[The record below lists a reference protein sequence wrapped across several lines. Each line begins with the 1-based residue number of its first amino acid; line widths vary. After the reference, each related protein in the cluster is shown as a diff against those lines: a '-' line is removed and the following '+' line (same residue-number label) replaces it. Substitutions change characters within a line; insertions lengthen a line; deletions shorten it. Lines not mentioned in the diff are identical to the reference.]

1 MIRMTPK
8 PGTPVDPDT
17 LSSVDALVQ
26 AHIDKR
32 ITRRQL
38 IERAGQL
45 GIGAAVTAIMLRA
58 AGEAQAAP
66 GGSARG
72 PKLLGQEGGPIP
84 VEGPTA
90 PEGTQ
95 VEGGTLL
102 LGGHG
107 EPDTLQP
114 YLTQL
119 QIGFDMFSAPM
130 EGLVALDQD
139 LAFVPKLATEYSIS
153 EDGLSYTFTLR
164 EGVKWHNG
172 EDFVADDVV
181 NTWKVVNDPDF
192 GTYNTFGWDLVTD
205 VVASED
211 GTQVTISTGE
221 PYAPFLSSTGI
232 APIVPSS
239 AVADPQA
246 FATDFGRVLT
256 GTGPFKLEEW
266 VPQQQISFVRNDD
279 YWGEKAI
286 LEKLIYTIV
295 PDDNTLLVQL
305 RTGEVQM
312 ASSDSAISAI
322 RLQEALEIE
331 GISIL
336 ENPSPAWKHFDLKI
350 IDHLRDPRVRQALD
364 LATPKQQITEQLL
377 ENNVLPS
384 AADTT
389 PNTWAWDPDLQPTP
403 YDPERAR
410 TLLEEAGL
418 TLEDGVWTGPTPTPE
433 PDIDVLTDKN
443 GPVKPLMVELWATAG
458 ETQNEL
464 ILQVVAQAWE
474 QIGVKTEQKFEDVS
488 TIFGPEGYQFTDA
501 MTAGLYAWYNTSDPD
516 NTWYWSSQY
525 IPETP
530 TGAGGNVQA
539 YFFPFN
545 FQAEID
551 AIIDPAVAEL
561 DQDKRKEAYF
571 ASQKL
576 LNEQAPVIFIYWDKL
591 FSAVANNVGGFLPTT
606 FNSIFWNANEWYLT
620 E

>member
-1 MIRMTPK
+1 MIRLTPR
-8 PGTPVDPDT
+8 PGTPVDPET
-17 LSSVDALVQ
+17 LSTVDAIVQ
-26 AHIDKR
+26 ARIDQR

-45 GIGAAVTAIMLRA
+45 GIGAAVAGIMLRA
-58 AGEAQAAP
+58 AGDAEAAP
-66 GGSARG
+66 GGRSGAPVLRRQDG
-72 PKLLGQEGGPIP
+72 ATIP

-90 PEGTQ
+90 PEGTPL
-95 VEGGTLL
+95 EGGTLI

-119 QIGFDMFSAPM
+119 MIGFDMFSAAM
-130 EGLVALDQD
+130 EGLLGMDQD
-139 LAFVPKLATEYSIS
+139 LAFTPKLATEYSIS
-153 EDGLSYTFTLR
+153 DDGLSYTFTLR

-172 EDFVADDVV
+172 EDFVADDVI
-181 NTWKVVNDPDF
+181 NTWKIVNNPDF

-211 GTQVTISTGE
+211 GKQVTISTAD
-221 PYAPFLSSTGI
+221 PYAPFLSTTGT

-239 AVADPQA
+239 AVADPEA
-246 FATDFGRVLT
+246 FATDFGRALI
-256 GTGPFKLEEW
+256 GTGPFIFEEW
-266 VPQQQISFVRNDD
+266 APQQQISFNRNDG
-279 YWGEKAI
+279 YWGETAI
-286 LEKLIYTIV
+286 LDKLIYKIV

-305 RTGEVQM
+305 RTGEVQL
-312 ASSDSAISAI
+312 ASSDAAISAV
-322 RLQEALEIE
+322 RLEEALGIE

-336 ENPSPAWKHFDLKI
+336 ETASPAWKHFDLKI

-364 LATPKQQITEQLL
+364 LATPKQQIIEQLL
-377 ENNVLPS
+377 KNNVLPS
-384 AADTT
+384 SADIT
-389 PNTWAWDPDLQPTP
+389 PNTWAWDPDLPPTP
-403 YDPERAR
+403 YDLEKAKA
-410 TLLEEAGL
+410 LLEEAGL
-418 TLEDGVWTGPTPTPE
+418 TLEDGVLSGPTPAPE
-433 PDIDVLTDKN
+433 TDIDVLTDKT
-443 GPVKPLMVELWATAG
+443 GPVKPLEIELWATSG
-458 ETQNEL
+458 SQENEL
-464 ILQVVAQAWE
+464 ILQVVAQAWD
-474 QIGVKTEQKFEDVS
+474 QLGVKTEQKFEDVS

-501 MTAGLYAWYNTSDPD
+501 MTAGLYSWFNTADPD

-525 IPETP
+525 IPDTP

-545 FQAEID
+545 FQDEID

-576 LNEQAPVIFIYWDKL
+576 LNEQAPVIFLYWDKS
-591 FSAVANNVGGFLPTT
+591 FSGVANNLGGFLPTT

>member
-1 MIRMTPK
+1 MIRLIPR
-8 PGTPVDPDT
+8 PGSPVDPGT
-17 LSSVDALVQ
+17 LNSIDALVQ
-26 AHIDKR
+26 ARIDKR
-32 ITRRQL
+32 ISRRQL
-38 IERAGQL
+38 LERAGQL
-45 GIGAAVTAIMLRA
+45 GLGAAVAGVMLRA
-58 AGEAQAAP
+58 AGDVDAAP
-66 GGSARG
+66 SSGTHG
-72 PKLLGQEGGPIP
+72 PKMLRQDGAP
-84 VEGPTA
+84 VVVDGPTA
-90 PEGTQ
+90 PEGTR

-107 EPDTLQP
+107 EPDTLHP

-119 QIGFDMFSAPM
+119 MIGFDMFSAPM
-130 EGLVALDQD
+130 EGLLGMDQD
-139 LAFVPKLATEYSIS
+139 LAFIPKLATEYSIS
-153 EDGLSYTFTLR
+153 DDGTTYTFTLR

-172 EDFVADDVV
+172 EDFVADDVI
-181 NTWKVVNDPDF
+181 NTWKIVNNPDF

-211 GTQVTISTGE
+211 GSQVTITTEE
-221 PYAPFLSSTGI
+221 PYAPFLSQVGI

-246 FATDFGRVLT
+246 FATDFGRMLI

-266 VPQQQISFVRNDD
+266 APQQHISFVRNDD

-286 LEKLIYTIV
+286 LDELIYKIV

-305 RTGEVQM
+305 RTGEVQL

-322 RLQEALEIE
+322 RLKEALQIE
-331 GISIL
+331 GITIL
-336 ENPSPAWKHFDLKI
+336 ENPGPAWKHFDLKI

-364 LATPKQQITEQLL
+364 LATPKQQIIEQLL

-403 YDPERAR
+403 YDPERAKE
-410 TLLEEAGL
+410 LLQEAGL
-418 TLEDGVWTGPTPTPE
+418 TLEDGVWVGPTPTPE

-443 GPVKPLMVELWATAG
+443 GPVKPLVIELWATSG

-488 TIFGPEGYQFTDA
+488 TIFGPEGYQFTEA
-501 MTAGLYAWYNTSDPD
+501 MTAGLYSWYNASDPD

-525 IPETP
+525 IPDTP
-530 TGAGGNVQA
+530 TGSGGNVQS

-545 FQAEID
+545 FQEEID
-551 AIIDPAVAEL
+551 AIINPAVSEL
-561 DQDKRKEAYF
+561 DQEKRKEAYF
-571 ASQKL
+571 ASQRL
-576 LNEQAPVIFIYWDKL
+576 LNEQVPTIFLYWDKL

-606 FNSIFWNANEWYLT
+606 FNSIFWNANQWYLV

>member
-1 MIRMTPK
+1 MIRMK
-8 PGTPVDPDT
+8 SQPGAPINPET
-17 LSSVDALVQ
+17 LSSVDDIVQ
-26 AHIDKR
+26 ARIDRR

-45 GIGAAVTAIMLRA
+45 GIGAAVTGVMLRA
-58 AGEAQAAP
+58 ANDAQAAP
-66 GGSARG
+66 GGRASGA
-72 PKLLGQEGGPIP
+72 LLRTQEGGTIP

-95 VEGGTLL
+95 VEGGTLV

-107 EPDTLQP
+107 EPDTLHP

-119 QIGFDMFSAPM
+119 MIGFDMFSAPM
-130 EGLVALDQD
+130 EGLLGMDQD
-139 LAFVPKLATEYSIS
+139 LAFIPKLSTEYSIS
-153 EDGLSYTFTLR
+153 EDGTTYTFTLR

-172 EDFVADDVV
+172 EDFVADDVI
-181 NTWKVVNDPDF
+181 NTWKVVNNPDF

-211 GTQVTISTGE
+211 GTQITISTEE
-221 PYAPFLSSTGI
+221 PYAPFLSQVGI

-239 AVADPQA
+239 AVTDPVA
-246 FATDFGRVLT
+246 FGTDFGRALI
-256 GTGPFKLEEW
+256 GTGPFTLEEW

-279 YWGEKAI
+279 YWGETAI

-295 PDDNTLLVQL
+295 PDDNTQLVQL
-305 RTGEVQM
+305 RTGEIQV
-312 ASSDSAISAI
+312 ASSDSAISAL
-322 RLQEALEIE
+322 RLDEALGIE
-331 GISIL
+331 GVSIL

-364 LATPKQQITEQLL
+364 LATPKQQIIEQLMKS
-377 ENNVLPS
+377 NVLPS

-389 PNTWAWDPDLQPTP
+389 PGTWAWDPDLQPTP
-403 YDPERAR
+403 YDPDRAKA
-410 TLLEEAGL
+410 LLEEAGL

-433 PDIDVLTDKN
+433 AGIDELTDKT
-443 GPVKPLMVELWATAG
+443 GPVKPLEIELWAPSG
-458 ETQNEL
+458 SQENEL

-474 QIGVKTEQKFEDVS
+474 DIGVKTEQKFEDVS
-488 TIFGPEGYQFTDA
+488 TIFGPEGYQFTEA
-501 MTAGLYAWYNTSDPD
+501 MTAGMYAWYNSSDPD

-525 IPETP
+525 IPDTP
-530 TGAGGNVQA
+530 TGSGGNVQA
-539 YFFPFN
+539 FFFPFN
-545 FQAEID
+545 FQDEID
-551 AIIDPAVAEL
+551 AIVDPAVAEL

-576 LNEQAPVIFIYWDKL
+576 LNEQVPTIFIYWDKI
-591 FSAVANNVGGFLPTT
+591 FSAVADNVGGFLPTT
-606 FNSIFWNANEWYLT
+606 FNSIFWNANEWYLV

>member
-1 MIRMTPK
+1 MIRMIPK

-17 LSSVDALVQ
+17 LSSVDAIVQ
-26 AHIDKR
+26 ARIDKR
-32 ITRRQL
+32 ISRRQL

-45 GIGAAVTAIMLRA
+45 GIGAAVTAVMLRA
-58 AGEAQAAP
+58 AGEAEAAP
-66 GGSARG
+66 SGSARG
-72 PKLLGQEGGPIP
+72 PKLLRQDGAPIP

-90 PEGTQ
+90 PEGTP

-107 EPDTLQP
+107 EPDTLHP

-119 QIGFDMFSAPM
+119 QIGFDMFGAPM
-130 EGLVALDQD
+130 EGLLGMDQD

-153 EDGLSYTFTLR
+153 DDGTTYTFTLR

-172 EDFVADDVV
+172 EDFVADDVI
-181 NTWKVVNDPDF
+181 NTWKIVNDPDF
-192 GTYNTFGWDLVTD
+192 GTYNTFGWDYVTD
-205 VVASED
+205 VTASED
-211 GTQVTISTGE
+211 GKQVIITTAE
-221 PYAPFLSSTGI
+221 PYAPLLSQVGI

-246 FATDFGRVLT
+246 FATDFGLVLT
-256 GTGPFKLEEW
+256 GTGPFTLEEW
-266 VPQQQISFVRNDD
+266 VPQQQLSFVRNDD

-286 LEKLIYTIV
+286 LDKMIYTIV

-305 RTGEVQM
+305 RTGEVQV

-322 RLQEALEIE
+322 RLAEALEIE

-336 ENPSPAWKHFDLKI
+336 ENPGPSWKHFDLKI
-350 IDHLRDPRVRQALD
+350 IDHLRIPQVRQALD
-364 LATPKQQITEQLL
+364 LATPKQQIIEQLL

-389 PNTWAWDPDLQPTP
+389 PGTWAWDEALPPTP
-403 YDPERAR
+403 YDPERAKQ
-410 TLLEEAGL
+410 LLEEAGL
-418 TLEDGVWTGPTPTPE
+418 TFADGVWSGPTPTPE
-433 PDIDVLTDKN
+433 KDIDVLTDRG
-443 GPVKPLMVELWATAG
+443 GPVKPLEIELWAPSG
-458 ETQNEL
+458 EKQNEL

-474 QIGVKTEQKFEDVS
+474 EIGIKTEQKFEDVS
-488 TIFGPEGYQFTDA
+488 TIFGPEGYQFTDK
-501 MTAGLYAWYNTSDPD
+501 MTAGLYAWYNSSDPD

-561 DQDKRKEAYF
+561 DQDKRAEAYF

-576 LNEQAPVIFIYWDKL
+576 LNEQVPTIFIYWDKL
-591 FSAVANNVGGFLPTT
+591 FSAVANNVGGILPTT
-606 FNSIFWNANEWYLT
+606 FNSLFWNANEWYLV